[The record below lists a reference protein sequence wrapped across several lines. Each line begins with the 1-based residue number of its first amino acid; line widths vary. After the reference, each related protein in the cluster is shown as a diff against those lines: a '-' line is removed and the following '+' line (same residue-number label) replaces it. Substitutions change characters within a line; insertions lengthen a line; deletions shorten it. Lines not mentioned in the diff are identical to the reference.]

1 MTRVESSPYMTSPRK
16 NKLPP
21 PRHPLENRNSAPDI
35 VVTGTTGL
43 TQFRHSSLSNS
54 ASTSGTST
62 SRRHNHALEDRIHRA
77 KAKVQNGFHNLSS
90 TSQSSSASSLYSTNS
105 LNKPQKLSTRFQTA
119 TKINYKLAALSSFAN
134 VKRSRTFNIS
144 DVQEPAMTIGSS
156 RTLPKPHRPKLVELG
171 SGASSTTSSRKSSNT
186 SSNSSQSCSGCSSC
200 CVDNDKYEISQ
211 EALDEIAAF
220 ETFLED
226 FHLRQQQK
234 SSTLR
239 KNINNNKMLERQ
251 KKIEDQ

>member
-1 MTRVESSPYMTSPRK
+1 MDFIIFPQLVKVLRHHRFTLPIGI
-16 NKLPP
+16 KL
-21 PRHPLENRNSAPDI
+21 S
-35 VVTGTTGL
+35 L
-43 TQFRHSSLSNS
+43 TQQCNFNS
-54 ASTSGTST
+54 
-62 SRRHNHALEDRIHRA
+62 R
-77 KAKVQNGFHNLSS
+77 NLSIFTVWINLKSYPRDFKRPPKS
-90 TSQSSSASSLYSTNS
+90 TTNW
-105 LNKPQKLSTRFQTA
+105 LHYPVLLMWN
-119 TKINYKLAALSSFAN
+119 
-134 VKRSRTFNIS
+134 RSRTFNIS

-171 SGASSTTSSRKSSNT
+171 SGTSSTTSSRKSSNT

-251 KKIEDQ
+251 KKIEDQWIFQLEEKRQRNCDFDFSSLLPIHSTNIFTPWFCCSDFMCFERK

>member
-1 MTRVESSPYMTSPRK
+1 MVQVPQDVIITLWRIEYIEQRPKCKMDFITFPQLVKVLRHHRFTLPIGI
-16 NKLPP
+16 KL
-21 PRHPLENRNSAPDI
+21 S
-35 VVTGTTGL
+35 L
-43 TQFRHSSLSNS
+43 TQQCNFNS
-54 ASTSGTST
+54 
-62 SRRHNHALEDRIHRA
+62 R
-77 KAKVQNGFHNLSS
+77 NLSIF
-90 TSQSSSASSLYSTNS
+90 YS

>member
-1 MTRVESSPYMTSPRK
+1 MFR
-16 NKLPP
+16 L
-21 PRHPLENRNSAPDI
+21 I
-35 VVTGTTGL
+35 
-43 TQFRHSSLSNS
+43 TQPF
-54 ASTSGTST
+54 
-62 SRRHNHALEDRIHRA
+62 
-77 KAKVQNGFHNLSS
+77 F
-90 TSQSSSASSLYSTNS
+90 YS

-220 ETFLED
+220 ETFLEE